1 MLFDDGF
8 SLVLYNHNVDLCG
21 DATLYLVLF
30 FQYEFVYLIDCVSD
44 DGISLLFCNH
54 NLNIGMECLSFMN
67 QILLDLE
74 VFYFLH

>member
-8 SLVLYNHNVDLCG
+8 SFVLGAL
-21 DATLYLVLF
+21 LF
-30 FQYEFVYLIDCVSD
+30 YQYEIVYLIDSVSE

>member
-1 MLFDDGF
+1 M
-8 SLVLYNHNVDLCG
+8 C

-54 NLNIGMECLSFMN
+54 NLNIAIEWLSFMN
-67 QILLDLE
+67 QILLELE
-74 VFYFLH
+74 VFYVLLIALI

>member
-1 MLFDDGF
+1 MCDD
-8 SLVLYNHNVDLCG
+8 
-21 DATLYLVLF
+21 TLYLVLF
-30 FQYEFVYLIDCVSD
+30 FQYEFVYLIDCVSE

-54 NLNIGMECLSFMN
+54 NLNIGIECLSFVN

>member
-8 SLVLYNHNVDLCG
+8 PWCFIITMLTCV
-21 DATLYLVLF
+21 YLVLF
-30 FQYEFVYLIDCVSD
+30 FQYEFVDLIDCVSE

-54 NLNIGMECLSFMN
+54 NLNIGIECLSFVN